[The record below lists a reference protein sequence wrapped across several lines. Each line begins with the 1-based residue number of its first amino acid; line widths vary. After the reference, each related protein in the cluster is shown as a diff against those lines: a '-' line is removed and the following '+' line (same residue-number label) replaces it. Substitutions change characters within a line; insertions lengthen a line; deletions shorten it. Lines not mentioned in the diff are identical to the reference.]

1 MGNNWI
7 VEQSTFNKTDIGKYE
22 SLFSLG
28 NGNLGLRGNLEERE
42 SAYRRGTYINGF
54 YETEPIQYGEWA
66 YGFPEENQKIL
77 PLPEGKLFE
86 FYAEGKLFSTAD
98 GTDHKRFLNMKEGC
112 MVRSFKWNVHDG
124 LAIHVS
130 ITRMVS
136 FSLPSVAVQVLHFTF
151 DGTVT
156 SFRVVSS
163 LETQRD
169 EREPLHKDPREG
181 SLLGADSL
189 IKNKRVR
196 DALREVSGY
205 KTKRSNLYL
214 AAGME
219 HQILTGNYTSVV
231 YHQEEEGSTFIF
243 DFTEPAGDIVLVK
256 FLSYT
261 QGKDID
267 TAMALCN
274 ADLTAAKKRGVDSL
288 KKDQFR
294 YLKDFWHKSDVTF
307 HGSEELQKVL
317 RLNLFHLVQSSGK
330 NGKTS
335 VAAKGLSGDGYDGH
349 YFWDSEIYIVPFFRF
364 TSPEIARAL
373 LSYRFS
379 ILDKAR
385 ERAHELSHKGA
396 LFPWRT
402 INGKEASAYFP
413 AGTAQYHINADI
425 AYSINKYL
433 ESTDDMEFLVK
444 AGFEILVETARFWYD
459 LGNFIPS
466 KNGAFC
472 IHEVTGP
479 DEYSALVN
487 NNFYTNIMAKD
498 NFKAAVKW
506 YDWLKKNQYTTFLE
520 FTHSL
525 KILKDERV
533 QWESAAEK
541 MYLPFNTEHGI
552 FPQDD
557 SFLDRPVWDIEN
569 TPTDKFPLLLHFHPL
584 TLYRFQVLKQADVVM
599 ALFLQWDKFTI
610 EQKKRSFDY
619 YEKITTGDSSLSAA
633 IQGIIALE
641 LGYMKKGYEYFLKTV
656 TMDFNDVNGNV
667 KDGIHTAAM
676 GGSWMMMVYGFAGMR
691 EGTQH
696 LSFSPHLPPEIEQ
709 ISFRIQYK
717 KTELEVTLG
726 HISSTFL
733 LLSGT
738 TLTFS
743 VNESV
748 VVLTLGEKRVF
759 TGNKS
764 F

>member
-1 MGNNWI
+1 MDNGWI
-7 VEQSTFNKTDIGKYE
+7 VEQSTFNEKDIGKYE

-28 NGNLGLRGNLEERE
+28 NGNLGLRGNLEERG

-77 PLPEGKLFE
+77 PLPEGKFFE
-86 FYAEGKLFSTAD
+86 FYAEGKFFSTAD
-98 GTDHKRFLNMKEGC
+98 SADHKRSLNMKEGC

-124 LAIHVS
+124 LVIHVS

-136 FSLPSVAVQVLHFTF
+136 FAVPSMAVQVLHFRF

-156 SFRVVSS
+156 SFRVASS

-169 EREPLHKDPREG
+169 KRYSLHKDPREG

-189 IKNKRVR
+189 IKKKSVR
-196 DALREVSGY
+196 KALREVSGY
-205 KTKRSNLYL
+205 KTKRSNLFL

-219 HQILTGNYTSVV
+219 HQFLSGKNKSVV
-231 YHQEEEGSTFIF
+231 YRKNEEGSSFIF
-243 DFTEPAGDIVLVK
+243 DFTDPAGDIVLVK
-256 FLSYT
+256 FLSYQ
-261 QGKDID
+261 QGKDMD
-267 TAMALCN
+267 AAMALCN
-274 ADLTAAKKRGVDSL
+274 ADLTAAIKRGFDSL
-288 KKDQFR
+288 KKDQIR
-294 YLKDFWHKSDVTF
+294 YLRDFWHKSDVKF
-307 HGSEELQKVL
+307 PGNEELQKVL
-317 RLNLFHLVQSSGK
+317 RLNLFHLVQSAGK
-330 NGKTS
+330 NGETS
-335 VAAKGLSGDGYDGH
+335 IAAKGLSGDGYDGH

-373 LSYRFS
+373 LSYRFT

-402 INGKEASAYFP
+402 INGREASAYFP
-413 AGTAQYHINADI
+413 AGTAQFHINADI

-433 ESTDDMEFLVK
+433 ESTDDMEFLVT

-466 KNGAFC
+466 RNGAFC

-525 KILKDERV
+525 KILKDERIR
-533 QWESAAEK
+533 WETAAEK
-541 MYLPFNTEHGI
+541 MYLPFNTEYGI

-557 SFLDRPVWDIEN
+557 SFLDRPVWDFEN
-569 TPTDKFPLLLHFHPL
+569 TPIDKYPLLLHFHPL
-584 TLYRFQVLKQADVVM
+584 TIYRFQVLKQADVVM
-599 ALFLQWDKFTI
+599 ALFLQWDKFTL

-633 IQGIIALE
+633 VQGIIALE
-641 LGYMKKGYEYFLKTV
+641 LGYMKKGYEYFLKTI

-676 GGSWMMMVYGFAGMR
+676 GGSWMMVVYGFAGMR
-691 EGTQH
+691 EGNQY

-717 KTELEVTLG
+717 TAELEVTLG
-726 HISSTFL
+726 HTSSTFL
-733 LLSGT
+733 LLSGA
-738 TLTFS
+738 
-743 VNESV
+743 
-748 VVLTLGEKRVF
+748 VLTLSVNGSIVELRLGVKRAF
-759 TGNKS
+759 TG
-764 F
+764 